1 MVLISFIIIII
12 SGTVYVV
19 RISATPQLPQPAGTG
34 ESHRQDLVLSESTMT
49 CPSDLPLNCTARS
62 AGSDGVVRSWS
73 CRRGLTVESTD
84 LQGLD
89 CGWCGCCALGDGG
102 IALCGFG
109 YAVLHLMPGRELH
122 PSHSLVSEHSQSCAE
137 SLPHRVASHTGMT
150 LPRCLTKLSG
160 VALLRTCSNLL
171 SGVVPQRVC
180 LNSLA
185 MTASR
190 ASTPMRRKG
199 TDSTQTH
206 SVEASLARHP
216 R

>member
-1 MVLISFIIIII
+1 
-12 SGTVYVV
+12 
-19 RISATPQLPQPAGTG
+19 
-34 ESHRQDLVLSESTMT
+34 MT

-73 CRRGLTVESTD
+73 CRRVALTVESTD
-84 LQGLD
+84 LQWVVRLLCPD
-89 CGWCGCCALGDGG
+89 HDRIAAEETVRWGDGG